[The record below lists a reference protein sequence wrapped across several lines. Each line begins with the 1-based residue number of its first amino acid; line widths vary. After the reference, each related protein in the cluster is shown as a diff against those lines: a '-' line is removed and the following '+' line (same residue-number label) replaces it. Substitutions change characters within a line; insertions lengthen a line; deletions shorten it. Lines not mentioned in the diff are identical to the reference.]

1 MNRIAI
7 SLLLVLSVASGAT
20 AQYAAQ
26 LSGAGTVLKGS
37 AVGGGYVGVYDGAF
51 GILGQYR
58 YGIGGYTDIGGK
70 LGIIDLDSGSKEG
83 DVGFFIGVDSK
94 YQVMEVR
101 IMDPIDLSIG
111 GAFEFAVFDHF
122 NSLILGG
129 FALGSYPVTLR
140 NGRVLSPYGRLIM
153 GFNRG
158 DPDPGPS
165 DTEFDLGL
173 NMGVTMELSS
183 STRAL
188 AELQIDNDTA
198 AFLMGLEFGL

>member
-1 MNRIAI
+1 M
-7 SLLLVLSVASGAT
+7 VLSVASGAT

-37 AVGGGYVGVYDGAF
+37 SIGGGYVGIYDGAF

-58 YGIGGYTDIGGK
+58 YGVGGYTDIGVK
-70 LGIIDLDSGSKEG
+70 LGIIDLDSDSREG
-83 DVGFFIGVDSK
+83 DLGFFLALDSK

-111 GAFEFAVFDHF
+111 GAFEFAAFDHF

-129 FALGSYPVTLR
+129 FALGSYPVVLK

-153 GFNRG
+153 GLNRT
-158 DPDPGPS
+158 DPSWGRS

-183 STRAL
+183 STHAL
-188 AELQIDNDTA
+188 AELQIDDETA

>member
-1 MNRIAI
+1 LNRIAV

-26 LSGAGTVLKGS
+26 LSAAGTVLKGS
-37 AVGGGYVGVYDGAF
+37 ATGGGYVGIYEGAF

-83 DVGFFIGVDSK
+83 DLGFFIGVDTK

-101 IMDPIDLSIG
+101 IMDPIDLSLG
-111 GAFEFAVFDHF
+111 GAFELALFDHF
-122 NSLILGG
+122 NSLIIGG
-129 FALGSYPVTLR
+129 FAVGSYPVTLK

-153 GFNRG
+153 GFNRT
-158 DPDPGPS
+158 DSNWARS
-165 DTEFDLGL
+165 DTDFDLGF

-188 AELQIDNDTA
+188 AEIQIDDDTA
-198 AFLMGLEFGL
+198 AFLMGLEFRL

>member
-1 MNRIAI
+1 MNRIMI
-7 SLLLVLSVASGAT
+7 SLLLVLSVASGAA

-37 AVGGGYVGVYDGAF
+37 SVGGGYVGIYDGAF

-58 YGIGGYTDIGGK
+58 RGIGGYTDIGGK
-70 LGIIDLDSGSKEG
+70 LGIIDLDSDSEEG
-83 DVGFFIGVDSK
+83 NVGFLMGIDSK

-111 GAFEFAVFDHF
+111 GAFEFAAFDHLK
-122 NSLILGG
+122 SLVVGG
-129 FALGSYPVTLR
+129 YAVGSYPVTLK
-140 NGRVLSPYGRLIM
+140 NGRTLSPYGRLIM

-165 DTEFDLGL
+165 NTEFDLGL

-188 AELQIDNDTA
+188 AEIQIDDNTA
-198 AFLMGLEFGL
+198 AFLMGLEFRL

>member
-1 MNRIAI
+1 LNRIVI
-7 SLLLVLSVASGAT
+7 SLLLVISVASGAT

-26 LSGAGTVLKGS
+26 LSDAGTVLKGS
-37 AVGGGYVGVYDGAF
+37 SIGGGYVGIYDGAF

-70 LGIIDLDSGSKEG
+70 LGIIDLDSGSREG
-83 DVGFFIGVDSK
+83 NVGFLMAIDSK

-111 GAFEFAVFDHF
+111 GTLEFSAFNHLKTFVVGGYAV
-122 NSLILGG
+122 
-129 FALGSYPVTLR
+129 GSYPVTLK
-140 NGRVLSPYGRLIM
+140 NGRILSPYGRLIM

-158 DPDPGPS
+158 DPDWGAS
-165 DTEFDLGL
+165 NTEFDLAL
-173 NMGVTMELSS
+173 NLGVSMELSS
-183 STRAL
+183 STHAL
-188 AELQIDNDTA
+188 GEIQIDDDAA